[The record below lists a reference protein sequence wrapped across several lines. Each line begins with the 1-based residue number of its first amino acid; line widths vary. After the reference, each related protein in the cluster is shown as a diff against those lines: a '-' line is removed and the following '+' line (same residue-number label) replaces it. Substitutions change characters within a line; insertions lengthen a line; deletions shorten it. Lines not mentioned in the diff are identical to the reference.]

1 MLNLV
6 LLFGFGEEFLLFY
19 LQRKDPTGVENR
31 YYDLLLVPIAVCVIA
46 TVLELGEY
54 ASNVTKLGRGIGLLL
69 QGTWFVQMGLSLFY
83 KNFVSEGC
91 DLHQVSM
98 GNYSL
103 RCKGHG
109 EYHRARAIATLQFNC
124 HLALMVIVLVGFY
137 SFVCGKVGNSA
148 REEMSLRYKPL
159 GAEMQS
165 LENLDG
171 TFTLESDDE
180 IEEVKDG
187 NVGNLKVI
195 NGVNGNSYNH

>member
-1 MLNLV
+1 M
-6 LLFGFGEEFLLFY
+6 FY

-54 ASNVTKLGRGIGLLL
+54 ASNLMKLGRGIGLLL

-83 KNFVSEGC
+83 KNFVAEGC
-91 DLHQVSM
+91 NLHQVSM

-109 EYHRARAIATLQFNC
+109 EYHRAKAIATLQFNC

-137 SFVCGKVGNSA
+137 SFVCGKVGNSVSSD
-148 REEMSLRYKPL
+148 MSLRYKPL

-171 TFTLESDDE
+171 NFTLESDDE